1 MSQHSIAGT
10 NYPSFIKW
18 ARVPGPCNNQTP
30 STMLTPALEFPH
42 SIRYSSL
49 GDDSIAT
56 SYNLSESYKYKS
68 LKVRLY
74 RGLGIYEDRAPNR
87 GLHKVIQRLVIPPPR
102 SKGRLYSLWSPGS
115 IFRYDPRSVILS
127 GVPFKNSVLISSGQV
142 S

>member
-1 MSQHSIAGT
+1 
-10 NYPSFIKW
+10 
-18 ARVPGPCNNQTP
+18 
-30 STMLTPALEFPH
+30 MLTPALEFPH

-87 GLHKVIQRLVIPPPR
+87 GLHKVIQRLVIPPR
-102 SKGRLYSLWSPGS
+102 EVKDDFTHCGLLVQFLDTTRA
-115 IFRYDPRSVILS
+115 
-127 GVPFKNSVLISSGQV
+127 Q
-142 S
+142 